1 MKKTMYWIIWG
12 LALVVI
18 NLGAIPI
25 ALFSLFGTPEGTS
38 IFSVDYLI
46 AFSIFLLANIVSIQ
60 LFIAARRQDMKGFL
74 FGLLLAIIEAISFVL
89 FINTVDFW
97 VCFILAMIGVVG
109 AAVLL
114 IKSFIRQS
122 IKGQ

>member
-25 ALFSLFGTPEGTS
+25 ALFSLFGTAEGTS
-38 IFSVDYLI
+38 IFSVDYLV
-46 AFSIFLLANIVSIQ
+46 AFSIILLANIVSIQ

-74 FGLLLAIIEAISFVL
+74 LGLLFAIIEAISFVL
-89 FINTVDFW
+89 FLNTVDFW
-97 VCFILAMIGVVG
+97 SCFISAMVGVVG

-114 IKSFIRQS
+114 IKSFIR
-122 IKGQ
+122 